1 MWTFAIVVISLIAV
15 AGFFKWHRA
24 NQDPL
29 QLMANNN
36 RKMWVENHK
45 SELGLDK
52 FSDDDFLDK
61 YLEETMSP
69 GNSWSAGNI
78 NYKEDDF
85 IFDNEFSRFK
95 F

>member
-1 MWTFAIVVISLIAV
+1 VWSFAIVVVSIIAV
-15 AGFFKWHRA
+15 VGFFKWHRA

-29 QLMANNN
+29 TLMANNN

-45 SELGLDK
+45 SELGMDNY
-52 FSDDDFLDK
+52 FSDDD
-61 YLEETMSP
+61 YLEKISSLRY
-69 GNSWSAGNI
+69 SWWHGNI

-85 IFDNEFSRFK
+85 LFKDDFFK

>member
-1 MWTFAIVVISLIAV
+1 MWTFAIVVVSITAV
-15 AGFFKWHRA
+15 VGFFKWHRA

-36 RKMWVENHK
+36 RKLWVENHK
-45 SELGLDK
+45 SELGMDNY
-52 FSDDDFLDK
+52 FSDDD
-61 YLEETMSP
+61 YLERILSP
-69 GNSWSAGNI
+69 RYSWSAGNI

-85 IFDNEFSRFK
+85 IFDNDFSRFK